1 MKPANKDFNKVK
13 NLRKN
18 KVHYVFFFKS
28 LVKRNRRQ
36 SVLIQYKPTK
46 MFHLIINHFSF

>member
-18 KVHYVFFFKS
+18 KVNHVFFLS
-28 LVKRNRRQ
+28 LWLKETDGRV
-36 SVLIQYKPTK
+36 
-46 MFHLIINHFSF
+46 F